1 MSIISVSLEFALLVF
16 AGFLIMR
23 IKLFSGD
30 FRGQLSKF
38 VINVLLPC
46 MIARS
51 RYGRES
57 GGGADIPMILLL
69 SAATIILLFA
79 VGQAAFV
86 LLGRGDI
93 AKTARFS
100 TVFGNFTFIGFPV
113 VTELYGQS
121 GLFTYALF
129 TLPIR
134 LVFYAAPYFLLSP
147 DRSSRRFDLKEA
159 ARQLINPPTVSI
171 AVGLIMLL
179 AHIRPPQFV
188 DAAVNALGSAASPL
202 GMLIVGMGMADAA
215 PKLIWQRRR
224 VFSAVLL
231 RNFAA
236 PAVMLA
242 LLLLIPA
249 DVHTKQVVFTYAAV
263 PVPSLLTAFSVN
275 AGRTDEACRDASVTV
290 LASTLLSVITLP
302 CWIYLLKI
310 LLKA

>member
-23 IKLFSGD
+23 IKLVNSD

-51 RYGRES
+51 LYGRET
-57 GGGADIPMILLL
+57 GGGTDIPMILLL
-69 SAATIILLFA
+69 SVATIVLLFIA
-79 VGQAAFV
+79 GQAAYV

-100 TVFGNFTFIGFPV
+100 TMFGNFTFIGFPV

-121 GLFTYALF
+121 GLFIYALF

-134 LVFYAAPYFLLSP
+134 IVFYAAPYFLLSP
-147 DRSSRRFDLKEA
+147 DRGPRRIDPKGILV
-159 ARQLINPPTVSI
+159 QLVTPPTVSI

-179 AHIRPPQFV
+179 AHIKPPAFI
-188 DAAVNALGSAASPL
+188 DASVNALGSAASPL
-202 GMLIVGMGMADAA
+202 GMLIVGMGMADAT
-215 PKLIWQRRR
+215 PQLIWHRRR
-224 VFSAVLL
+224 ACAAVLL

-236 PAVMLA
+236 PAVMLVM
-242 LLLLIPA
+242 LLLIPA
-249 DVHTKQVVFTYAAV
+249 DINTKQVVFTYAAV
-263 PVPSLLTAFSVN
+263 PVPSLMTAFSVN
-275 AGRTDEACRDASVTV
+275 AGRSDEACRDASVTV
-290 LASTLLSVITLP
+290 LASTLLSVVTLP